1 MTDTTTTGPG
11 IHATLTRLAIPI
23 TQPRPRKGNPR
34 RGDIDTIAESLER
47 NGQYRPIVVNKPT
60 GEILAGNHTYAA
72 AKRLGW
78 THIAATFVDVDE
90 DEAARIVLAD
100 NRTADLGDYDDTLLL
115 DMLRGMDGDYLG
127 TGFTQDDVDAI
138 AALGAGGVMDL
149 DDLADETGDFTDEDA
164 WPTVK
169 ITMPPNVHTA
179 WLEHLKAH
187 DTEYEALADLLGVDA
202 E

>member
-34 RGDIDTIAESLER
+34 RGDIDAIAESLER

-60 GEILAGNHTYAA
+60 SEILAGNHTYAA

-90 DEAARIVLAD
+90 DQSARIVLAD
-100 NRTADLGDYDDTLLL
+100 NRTADLGDYDDTLLA
-115 DMLRGMDGDYLG
+115 DMLKGMDGDLVG
-127 TGFTQDDVDAI
+127 TGYTQDDLDKMLGDPPELDDDVGDAPI
-138 AALGAGGVMDL
+138 EDIEVNWDVIVQCDNESDQAALIERLIEEGRTVRAVM
-149 DDLADETGDFTDEDA
+149 
-164 WPTVK
+164 
-169 ITMPPNVHTA
+169 
-179 WLEHLKAH
+179 
-187 DTEYEALADLLGVDA
+187 
-202 E
+202 

>member
-100 NRTADLGDYDDTLLL
+100 NRTADLGGYDDTLLL
-115 DMLRGMDGDYLG
+115 DMLRGMDGDLLG
-127 TGFTQDDVDAI
+127 TKP
-138 AALGAGGVMDL
+138 
-149 DDLADETGDFTDEDA
+149 
-164 WPTVK
+164 PTRN
-169 ITMPPNVHTA
+169 TNHATPTNTNHTTNTTI
-179 WLEHLKAH
+179 HQTTNSQPTKR
-187 DTEYEALADLLGVDA
+187 
-202 E
+202 